1 MIPVVPG
8 DFFGQDIKTRLVFG
22 LGEYEHLV
30 AVDARHSQASRAI
43 KNQFEV
49 VGFGL
54 SFKQFGVGLDR
65 QLV

>member
-1 MIPVVPG
+1 VVPVVPG
-8 DFFGQDIKTRLVFG
+8 DFFGQDIKARLVFG
-22 LGEYEHLV
+22 LGKHEHLV

-43 KNQFEV
+43 KNKFEV
-49 VGFGL
+49 VGFCL